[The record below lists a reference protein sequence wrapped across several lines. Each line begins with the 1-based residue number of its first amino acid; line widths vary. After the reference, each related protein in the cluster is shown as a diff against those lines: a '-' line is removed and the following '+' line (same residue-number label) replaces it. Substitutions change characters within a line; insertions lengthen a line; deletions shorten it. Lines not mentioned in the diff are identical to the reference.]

1 MSSYYSSNLRV
12 LVGELETVKS
22 GEPME
27 IPVMESSENQKT
39 QKLPTAFDV
48 RIWNP
53 TITPIIEADDEG
65 SKYATGD
72 HGEDESIMGA
82 QSATIEFSVKMSSR
96 DPASGYPAWW
106 KFAQACG
113 CEVKRYPNNEPPA
126 TAVGY
131 SLQPLKSRDV
141 STMTIFVYDIPRTG
155 GKIARYKFSG
165 CMGNMTI
172 GAEGVGKP
180 WTANFSFTGKLVGI
194 DNAEATPELSIA
206 DKTVAE
212 KMLNYELNFHGLGLR
227 ADRSQKISTFML
239 DVGNEISPL
248 IDQADPTG
256 YAYYAIT
263 KRSPRFS
270 CDPLMNGSFE
280 TLFNAWKNNETFS
293 VVMRQ
298 KDGNGFTLRIP
309 KAQQLTSAVAS
320 REGLI
325 NWDLNLKALRN
336 NNDDTA
342 PEEQEVTWELIVGT
356 KPDTPSRAS
365 PPVKK
370 AAKKAAKKA

>member
-1 MSSYYSSNLRV
+1 MSSYYSSNLRI
-12 LVGELETVKS
+12 LAADLESNQAGIADPSADAFNVRVR
-22 GEPME
+22 EPM
-27 IPVMESSENQKT
+27 
-39 QKLPTAFDV
+39 
-48 RIWNP
+48 
-53 TITPIIEADDEG
+53 ITPIIEVDDEA

-82 QSATIEFSVKMSSR
+82 QSATIEFSVKMSSCEVTT
-96 DPASGYPAWW
+96 DNKHPAWW

-113 CEVKRYPNNEPPA
+113 CAVKNYENDGG
-126 TAVGY
+126 VIIGY
-131 SLQPLKSRDV
+131 ALQPLKSKDV
-141 STMTIFVYDIPRTG
+141 ATMTIFVYDIPRTG
-155 GKIARYKFSG
+155 SKIARYKFTG

-180 WTANFSFTGKLVGI
+180 WTANFSFTGKL
-194 DNAEATPELSIA
+194 AEVKDVTDTPELKIT

-212 KMLNYELNFHGLGLR
+212 KMLNYELNFHGLGL
-227 ADRSQKISTFML
+227 DTDKSQKISTFML
-239 DVGNEISPL
+239 DAGNEISPL
-248 IDQADPTG
+248 IDQADHTG

-280 TLFNAWKNNETFS
+280 KLFESWRDNKTFS

-298 KDGNGFTLRIP
+298 KDETGFTLCIP
-309 KAQQLTSAVAS
+309 KAQALTSAVAS

-336 NNDDTA
+336 DTDI
-342 PEEQEVTWELIVGT
+342 PNYQEVTWELIVGK
-356 KPDTPSRAS
+356 KPAEIKAA
-365 PPVKK
+365 VKK
-370 AAKKAAKKA
+370 AAKKG